1 MAGRRSEFDRIDR
14 FLKPLAAG
22 FEGAL
27 GLADDAGV
35 LSLPPSQRLVVTTD
49 AMVEG
54 VHYLAGEPPERLARK
69 LLRVNL
75 SDVAAM
81 GATPYCY
88 TLTLALPSD
97 IEDEWLEAFVGGL
110 ASDQETFDIR
120 LLGGDS
126 VSTPGPAVLSVTA
139 FGRVDNGRMIPRSG
153 ARPGDVVL
161 VSGTV
166 GDGALGL
173 QVARDGVPG
182 LGTSHADFLAVRYH
196 LPDPRIRLGR
206 DLLGMATA
214 GADLSDGL
222 IGDLGHICR
231 ASGVSAVVDA
241 DRVPLS
247 PAARATIALDAKW
260 RRVALAGGDDYEL
273 IVTAPRDASAAVQA
287 AADRCG
293 VPMTPV
299 GRILEAEGGTP
310 EARMVDAD
318 GTVISGVEGWQHF

>member
-1 MAGRRSEFDRIDR
+1 MAGRRSEFDRIDS

-35 LSLPPSQRLVVTTD
+35 LSLPPSQSLIVTTD
-49 AMVEG
+49 ALVEG
-54 VHYLAGEPPERLARK
+54 IHYLAGEPPERLARK

-75 SDVAAM
+75 SDLAAM

-97 IEDEWLEAFVGGL
+97 VGDEWLEAFVSGL
-110 ASDQETFDIR
+110 ASDQDAFDIR

-126 VSTPGPAVLSVTA
+126 VSIPGPTVLSVTA
-139 FGRVDNGRMIPRSG
+139 FGCVDDGRMIRRSG
-153 ARPGDVVL
+153 ARPGDVVF

-173 QVARDGVPG
+173 QAAQDGVPG
-182 LGTSHADFLAVRYH
+182 LDAEHGDFLAGRYH
-196 LPDPRIRLGR
+196 LPDPRLRLGR
-206 DLLGMATA
+206 ELLGVATA

-222 IGDLGHICR
+222 IGDLGHICH

-241 DRVPLS
+241 DQVPLS
-247 PAARATIALDAKW
+247 PSARAMIALDAKW

-273 IVTAPRDASAAVQA
+273 IVTAPRGAVAAVQA

-299 GRILEAEGGTP
+299 GSVLEAEGGTP
-310 EARMVDAD
+310 QARMVDAE
-318 GTVISGVEGWQHF
+318 GAAIGGVEGWQHF